1 MDSLIPA
8 FVAAFFGEFG
18 DKSWWLALALGVAYQ
33 GRTWPFLGIC
43 LAAIANCTFSAGVGH
58 LIAPLLTIN
67 ARNMMLAITLIL
79 GAATMCLR
87 RGEVQP
93 RNWRLGSIGSA
104 FAGFL
109 LYQILGNTGFLT
121 FGLAVKSGS
130 FAVTS
135 IGATAGVIISAAIA
149 YWAGPEIAKRL
160 PIRTLRFVIGGVMLF
175 IGLPLFFSALRL
187 I

>member
-18 DKSWWLALALGVAYQ
+18 DKSWWLALALGAAYQ
-33 GRTWPFLGIC
+33 GRIAPYIGIC
-43 LAAIANCTFSAGVGH
+43 LAAIANCVFSAGVGH

-79 GAATMCLR
+79 GAATMCLK

-93 RNWRLGSIGSA
+93 RKWPLGSVGGA
-104 FAGFL
+104 FFGFL
-109 LYQILGNTGFLT
+109 LYQVLGNTGFLT
-121 FGLAVKSGS
+121 FGIAVKSGS

-135 IGATAGVIISAAIA
+135 IGASAGVMVAAAIA
-149 YWAGPEIAKRL
+149 YWVGPEVAKNL
-160 PIRTLRFVIGGVMLF
+160 PVRGLRYGIGGVMLL
-175 IGLPLFFSALRL
+175 IGLPLFASALRL